1 MWQTNVGHYVTRSQ
15 TTAGCKEVDTDVRN
29 PEQVN
34 AAIQHYET
42 SQTII
47 QPAMPTSGEIPDFIY
62 ETPEPPEMTLLDDNI
77 STIAANI
84 AGLSMPFI
92 PHQAPSGRKWMQD
105 AIANDGEVLNPAKR
119 SRKGKRCWIC
129 FIDKCPGRVS
139 RDNCPNACASCN
151 RKDCKGKDSRHPSF
165 PCEKLRNQSSQV
177 TCNNI
182 QLNFN
187 HFYNDFQ

>member
-1 MWQTNVGHYVTRSQ
+1 MGWQTNIGHYVIC
-15 TTAGCKEVDTDVRN
+15 CKEVDTEVKN
-29 PEQVN
+29 PEWVN

-62 ETPEPPEMTLLDDNI
+62 EIPEPPEMTFLDDNI
-77 STIAANI
+77 STIAANL
-84 AGLSMPFI
+84 AGPSMPFI

-105 AIANDGEVLNPAKR
+105 AIANDGEVLDPAKR
-119 SRKGKRCWIC
+119 SRKGKRCWKC

-139 RDNCPNACASCN
+139 RDNCPNACALCN

-165 PCEKLRNQSSQV
+165 PCERN
-177 TCNNI
+177 
-182 QLNFN
+182 
-187 HFYNDFQ
+187 